1 MPPPPH
7 PEAGALLRP
16 THVLSSLH
24 GALQT
29 LAASSLSILA
39 TLVLVTVLLG
49 CIRWALLQ
57 HLQRKRK
64 KARITPAPPEKR
76 PAPPLLP
83 APSSLPT
90 SRPAVTFK
98 PIYPWTSPPQPLP
111 GPYDPRLY
119 PAPTLRR
126 HSYPDPSP
134 PPATTT
140 TTTLSYTR
148 RVSTNSIPP
157 RHAAVLHGTI
167 TTASAGATRGW
178 RRNHWVVGG
187 AG

>member
-1 MPPPPH
+1 MPPPRRL
-7 PEAGALLRP
+7 EAGASRRP
-16 THVLSSLH
+16 TSTLPSLS
-24 GALQT
+24 GALHT
-29 LAASSLSILA
+29 VAASYFAIPA
-39 TLVLVTVLLG
+39 ALVLVTVFLG
-49 CIRWALLQ
+49 CIRWAVLQ
-57 HLQRKRK
+57 HLQRKRR
-64 KARITPAPPEKR
+64 KARITPTPPPEKH
-76 PAPPLLP
+76 PAPPP
-83 APSSLPT
+83 TASPPPSQPT
-90 SRPAVTFK
+90 VTFN

-134 PPATTT
+134 TSPLHAE

-157 RHAAVLHGTI
+157 RHAVLHGTI
-167 TTASAGATRGW
+167 TTASTGATRGW